1 MRCVILRPPRH
12 RCLLGMILLGQCL
25 GILVVP
31 SLRADELAG
40 QTVLLDFYADWCG
53 PCQRMMPV
61 VEELHRAGYPVRK
74 VNIDREPGLARRFR
88 INAVPTFVMIVNG
101 REVDRI
107 VGPAS
112 LDQLR
117 LLCRLAPQQPP
128 SSAATH
134 IPAQTTASTVEGA
147 CTVSSQS
154 PSSRAGLQ
162 RRSLPPFDPQSRF
175 AAPTEED
182 LIAATVR
189 IRIEDPRGRSTG
201 SGTIIDARGGEALIV
216 TCGHL
221 FRESKGQLPIQVDL
235 FGPQPVEN
243 LPAQLIHYDEKLD
256 IGFLS
261 IRPNRPV
268 VVARVA
274 PPGYPLAV
282 GDAIYS
288 VGCGEGQA
296 PTVWKGRVTAI
307 DKYLGPANI
316 EASRAPVVGRS
327 GGGLFSSEGFLIG
340 VCNAADPPLDE
351 GIYLA
356 LREIHRSLDRLN
368 LAMVYRTD
376 GTPVAPATL
385 VQAAPPPAPARSAGE
400 PSSKIPSP
408 DGEAPKVANVV
419 SEIAGETQ
427 RTSVAGPDSRP
438 AASQELPTRSPEEMT
453 LAAGLPLPIALS
465 RSDDR
470 MSCQQEIKLSD
481 PFSRALARPVSHVAS
496 TGAESL
502 TGLSA
507 EERAA
512 WEEIARRRAAGY
524 EIVCV
529 VRPMS
534 QPQAPSEVIVL
545 REMSPEFLAL
555 LKQEG
560 VKTIVP
566 REDSR
571 TDGPGAEANMAPQIS
586 AAKTAVPL
594 VPITAQTRIGDRG
607 HAERGVRNEGDS
619 ATGVGMT
626 GIGMPAAVI
635 AIAPSGGG
643 R

>member
-1 MRCVILRPPRH
+1 MRAVILWPPRH
-12 RCLLGMILLGQCL
+12 RCLLWGLLVLGQCV
-25 GILVVP
+25 G
-31 SLRADELAG
+31 SLTFPPVRADDLAG

-53 PCQRMMPV
+53 PCQQMMPV

-74 VNIDREPGLARRFR
+74 VNIDREPALAQRFR

-117 LLCRLAPQQPP
+117 LLCRLAPQRPTQFIPVQVP
-128 SSAATH
+128 SETIAR
-134 IPAQTTASTVEGA
+134 TASGN
-147 CTVSSQS
+147 SSVPPQS
-154 PSSRAGLQ
+154 PINDGGSQ
-162 RRSLPPFDPQSRF
+162 RKGLPPFDSQCRF
-175 AAPTEED
+175 AAPTDED

-189 IRIEDPRGRSTG
+189 IRIEDPRGRSSG
-201 SGTIIDARGGEALIV
+201 SGTIIDARGGEALII

-235 FGPQPVEN
+235 FGPRPVQN

-261 IRPNRPV
+261 IRPNQPV

-288 VGCGEGQA
+288 VGCGEGQP
-296 PTVWKGRVTAI
+296 PTVWKGKVTAI

-376 GTPVAPATL
+376 GATVAPATL
-385 VQAAPPPAPARSAGE
+385 VQATPSPVPARSAGE
-400 PSSKIPSP
+400 LSNGMRASE
-408 DGEAPKVANVV
+408 GVAPEQANVA
-419 SEIAGETQ
+419 SNTAGEGQ
-427 RTSVAGPDSRP
+427 QTSVLGADARP
-438 AASQELPTRSPEEMT
+438 IPSQELVRSPEEVT

-465 RSDDR
+465 QSAEHA
-470 MSCQQEIKLSD
+470 SSQKEIKPSA
-481 PFSRALARPVSHVAS
+481 PFNRAPAAPMSHVAATGGAS
-496 TGAESL
+496 T
-502 TGLSA
+502 TGLSL

-529 VRPMS
+529 VRPMN

-555 LKQEG
+555 LRQEG
-560 VKTIVP
+560 VKTILP
-566 REDSR
+566 REESR
-571 TDGPGAEANMAPQIS
+571 IDGAGAQTNVVPQLS
-586 AAKTAVPL
+586 DGRAAVPL
-594 VPITAQTRIGDRG
+594 VPITAQARIDDRG
-607 HAERGVRNEGDS
+607 HSERAVRGQGGLSPAVDMS
-619 ATGVGMT
+619 
-626 GIGMPAAVI
+626 GIGLPAAVI

>member
-12 RCLLGMILLGQCL
+12 RCLLGVILLGQCL
-25 GILVVP
+25 GILPVP
-31 SLRADELAG
+31 SLRADELTG

-88 INAVPTFVMIVNG
+88 VNAVPTFVMIVNG

-128 SSAATH
+128 LSTATH
-134 IPAQTTASTVEGA
+134 IPAQTTVSTAANA

-154 PSSRAGLQ
+154 PSSGASLQ
-162 RRSLPPFDPQSRF
+162 RRSLPPFDPQCRF

-189 IRIEDPRGRSTG
+189 IRIEDSRGRSTG
-201 SGTIIDARGGEALIV
+201 SGTIIDARGGEALII

-221 FRESKGQLPIQVDL
+221 FRESKGRLPIQVDL

-261 IRPNRPV
+261 IRPNQPV

-385 VQAAPPPAPARSAGE
+385 VQAAPGGPARSTGE
-400 PSSKIPSP
+400 PSSRRPSH
-408 DGEAPKVANVV
+408 DGEAPKVANVA
-419 SEIAGETQ
+419 SETADETQ
-427 RTSVAGPDSRP
+427 RTSVAGTDSRP
-438 AASQELPTRSPEEMT
+438 AASPELGTRSPEEMT

-465 RSDDR
+465 RSDNR
-470 MSCQQEIKLSD
+470 MSSQQEIKLSD

-529 VRPMS
+529 
-534 QPQAPSEVIVL
+534 
-545 REMSPEFLAL
+545 
-555 LKQEG
+555 
-560 VKTIVP
+560 
-566 REDSR
+566 
-571 TDGPGAEANMAPQIS
+571 
-586 AAKTAVPL
+586 
-594 VPITAQTRIGDRG
+594 
-607 HAERGVRNEGDS
+607 
-619 ATGVGMT
+619 
-626 GIGMPAAVI
+626 
-635 AIAPSGGG
+635 
-643 R
+643 

>member
-1 MRCVILRPPRH
+1 
-12 RCLLGMILLGQCL
+12 MILLGQCL
-25 GILVVP
+25 GILVAS
-31 SLRADELAG
+31 SLGADELAG

-53 PCQRMMPV
+53 PCQQMMPV
-61 VEELHRAGYPVRK
+61 VEELRQAGYPVRK
-74 VNIDREPGLARRFR
+74 VNIDREPALARRFR

-117 LLCRLAPQQPP
+117 LLCRLAPQRPP
-128 SSAATH
+128 QASPPVVTSEIVVKTPNNANVPSQSAATELGV
-134 IPAQTTASTVEGA
+134 P
-147 CTVSSQS
+147 
-154 PSSRAGLQ
+154 RK
-162 RRSLPPFDPQSRF
+162 SLPPFDPQCRF

-189 IRIEDPRGRSTG
+189 IRIEDSRGRSTG
-201 SGTIIDARGGEALIV
+201 SGTIIDARGGEALII

-235 FGPQPVEN
+235 FGPQPAEN

-261 IRPNRPV
+261 IRPNQPV

-288 VGCGEGQA
+288 VGCGEGQP
-296 PTVWKGRVTAI
+296 PTVWKGKVTAI

-340 VCNAADPPLDE
+340 VCNAADPPQDE

-376 GTPVAPATL
+376 GAGVTPGTL
-385 VQAAPPPAPARSAGE
+385 VQATPGPGPTRSAGE
-400 PSSKIPSP
+400 FVNGIPASDTIPQKIASAASETTARSQPVW
-408 DGEAPKVANVV
+408 APENTA
-419 SEIAGETQ
+419 
-427 RTSVAGPDSRP
+427 RP
-438 AASQELPTRSPEEMT
+438 AAPQEMPGRSPEEVT
-453 LAAGLPLPIALS
+453 LAAGLPLPIALGQNAERVTS
-465 RSDDR
+465 
-470 MSCQQEIKLSD
+470 QQEREPSD
-481 PFSRALARPVSHVAS
+481 PFTRALAAPVSHVLS
-496 TGAESL
+496 TRAEPL
-502 TGLSA
+502 MGLSA

-529 VRPMS
+529 VRPMN

-545 REMSPEFLAL
+545 REMSSEFLAL
-555 LKQEG
+555 LRQEG

-571 TDGPGAEANMAPQIS
+571 IERAAAQANMAPQIS
-586 AAKTAVPL
+586 AAKAAVPL
-594 VPITAQTRIGDRG
+594 VPITARTRIGEGG
-607 HAERGVRNEGDS
+607 HSEYGVRGEDAS
-619 ATGVGMT
+619 VTGGVVT

-635 AIAPSGGG
+635 AIAPSSGG